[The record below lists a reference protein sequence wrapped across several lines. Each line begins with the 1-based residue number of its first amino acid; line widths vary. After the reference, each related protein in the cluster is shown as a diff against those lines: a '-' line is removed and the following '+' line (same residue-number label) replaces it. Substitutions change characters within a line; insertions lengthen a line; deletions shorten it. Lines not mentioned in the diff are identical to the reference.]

1 MYRFYGKFNVPEEWG
16 VDFLEDS
23 HVVLSDYDQSIW
35 FLEIEF
41 SKEERS
47 LIINGDSESEPNF
60 YFFANRK
67 PSHQGRIRETG
78 KLFTLYYMF
87 LPHNQRKLPESAIIL
102 NYHNNDIN
110 FIQNREIWGAGEGL
124 LFMEE

>member
-1 MYRFYGKFNVPEEWG
+1 MYRFYGKFKVTEEWG
-16 VDFLEDS
+16 LNPLEDS
-23 HVVLSDYDQSIW
+23 HVVLSGVGDHSITVVE
-35 FLEIEF
+35 FEF
-41 SKEERS
+41 SKEERCV
-47 LIINGDSESEPNF
+47 IVDGESESEPDF

-67 PSHQGRIRETG
+67 PSHQGRIRDTG

-102 NYHNNDIN
+102 NFHKNDIN
-110 FIQNREIWGAGEGL
+110 FIQNREIWGGDGL